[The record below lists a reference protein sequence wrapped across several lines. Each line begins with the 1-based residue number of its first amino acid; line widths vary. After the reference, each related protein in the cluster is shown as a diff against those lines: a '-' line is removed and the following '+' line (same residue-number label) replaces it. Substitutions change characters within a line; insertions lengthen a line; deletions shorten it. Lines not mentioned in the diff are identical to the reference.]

1 MNYIW
6 DYLIAAKK
14 QGIEKGNITF
24 LPAKNYSPYMELSQE
39 LLNSSY
45 VNMNVEVNPFYRFYD
60 IFKDLF
66 HPNAVV
72 NEEFRDAL
80 FDIVIHLLAE
90 IDLMQGMS
98 KREYYIRFVLNDL
111 EKGVFGKNIQQSLS
125 QFTEEEKEIIALNIL
140 RLYQTNEE
148 LYLFTDTIKKIF
160 KNSIIY
166 VKSEE
171 KEELLLYVG
180 MKKTHI
186 SQKKV
191 QLIQDIFL
199 PIHFQVKLF
208 WNYHFGMIAVDETM
222 IIDKIAL
229 Y

>member
-90 IDLMQGMS
+90 IDLMQGMN
-98 KREYYIRFVLNDL
+98 KREYYIRFVLKDL
-111 EKGVFGKNIQQSLS
+111 EQGVFGKNIKQSLS
-125 QFTEEEKEIIALNIL
+125 LFSDEEKEIIALNIL

-148 LYLFTDTIKKIF
+148 LYFFIDTMKKIF

-166 VKSEE
+166 IKSEE

-180 MKKTHI
+180 VKKTRI
-186 SQKKV
+186 SQQRV

-199 PIHFQVKLF
+199 PIHFQVKFF